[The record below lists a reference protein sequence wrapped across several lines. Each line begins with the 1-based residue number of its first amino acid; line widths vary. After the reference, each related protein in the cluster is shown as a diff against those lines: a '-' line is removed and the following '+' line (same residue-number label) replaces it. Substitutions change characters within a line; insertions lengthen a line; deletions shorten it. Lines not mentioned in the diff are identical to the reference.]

1 MSVELLAGLGG
12 SALDIAAGLFGGGQ
26 QRHAARQMQ
35 KREHRFMERMS
46 NTAVQR
52 RMADLKLAGINPIL
66 AGKFDATTPGG
77 GTTGVS
83 GPSKISD
90 VAGTALA
97 ARRLRQEL
105 SNMKSQK
112 EQMDADSALKRA
124 MMRRTF
130 QETFNLNR
138 TGEILINDAAKSRMV
153 LDAYIRNPKWIET
166 EVGLQGGSA
175 RQLAN
180 FAEWFRNEMDKRSKK

>member
-1 MSVELLAGLGG
+1 MSDLALALGG
-12 SALDIAAGLFGGGQ
+12 SLIDGAFGLFGGGQ

-35 KREHRFMERMS
+35 KREHRFIERMS

-52 RMADLKLAGINPIL
+52 RMADLSAAGINPVL

-77 GTTGVS
+77 GGTSLS

-97 ARRLRQEL
+97 AKRLRQEL
-105 SNMKSQK
+105 KNMKAVEQRDTEQAALARAQK
-112 EQMDADSALKRA
+112 S
-124 MMRRTF
+124 RTF

-138 TGEILINDAAKSRMV
+138 QGEILINDAAKSGMV
-153 LDAYIRNPKWIET
+153 LDAYLRNPRWIET

-175 RQLAN
+175 RQIAN
-180 FAEWFRNEMDKRSKK
+180 FAEWFKREFERRGK